1 MAIIKNHKT
10 RRVKMKIV
18 RIMVAL
24 VFVVSFAGISMAAQ
38 SDADVE
44 KEIMEFVQKYRQAFE
59 QKDLDGVMAFY
70 AEDAV
75 LIGTGPGERFEG
87 AEEIRM
93 AHTEYFKSFDKEE
106 SVLTWHKSNRNGDVV
121 WIASMVSINS
131 YFKNNKKEF
140 ALNSTM
146 VLAKQEG
153 TWKFVQRH
161 ISNISCE

>member
-1 MAIIKNHKT
+1 
-10 RRVKMKIV
+10 MKIV

-24 VFVVSFAGISMAAQ
+24 VFVVCFAGISVAAQ

-59 QKDLDGVMAFY
+59 QKDLDGVMALY

-93 AHTEYFKSFDKEE
+93 AHAEIFKTFDKEE
-106 SVLTWHKSNRNGDVV
+106 SILTWHKSGGSGDVV
-121 WIASMVSINS
+121 WIAGMTSINT

-140 ALNSTM
+140 ALNWTM
-146 VLAKQEG
+146 VLAKQKG